1 MLRGSLTN
9 HSINITGFRVHF
21 WSRFWKLDLKK
32 RYGQWVMI
40 TGATDGIGLSYAREF
55 AKRGHSLILLG
66 RNQEKLDKVKLELK
80 KLLPEEKIVLICAD
94 LSTATSET
102 YKDVAAQIKGM
113 ERDIGILFNN
123 AGVMLPSP
131 NRFLDQPESSLWQH
145 CSVNIAG
152 VLMVTRC
159 VLPGMC
165 KRKRGI
171 IINMSSMAA
180 MYPMPTMGVYSASKK
195 FVESFSKSLEYEYSS
210 YGIEVQTLI
219 PSYIATKMVNWSKT
233 LSTANLFT
241 PDSET
246 FAKSAIGTIG
256 RSSETTGYWTHGI
269 QHWANSHFVCQSMWN
284 WACWFGL
291 KSLDTS
297 KRSR

>member
-1 MLRGSLTN
+1 
-9 HSINITGFRVHF
+9 
-21 WSRFWKLDLKK
+21 
-32 RYGQWVMI
+32 MI

-80 KLLPEEKIVLICAD
+80 KHIPQEQIVLICAD

-102 YKDVAAQIKGM
+102 YKEIASQIKCM
-113 ERDIGILFNN
+113 ERDVGILFNN

-131 NRFLDQPESSLWQH
+131 NRFLDQPEASVWQH

-165 KRKRGI
+165 KRKRGL
-171 IINMSSMAA
+171 IINMSSLSAL
-180 MYPMPTMGVYSASKK
+180 YPMPSMGVYSASKK
-195 FVESFSKSLEYEYSS
+195 FVEYFSKSLEYEYKS

-219 PSYIATKMVNWSKT
+219 PSYISTKMVNWSKT
-233 LSTANLFT
+233 LSSANIFT
-241 PDSET
+241 PSGDT

-256 RSSETTGYWTHGI
+256 RTSETTGYWSHGL
-269 QHWANSHFVCQSMWN
+269 QYWYNSHFMTEGVWKFMSTHL
-284 WACWFGL
+284 L
-291 KSLDTS
+291 KAIDTS

>member
-1 MLRGSLTN
+1 
-9 HSINITGFRVHF
+9 
-21 WSRFWKLDLKK
+21 
-32 RYGQWVMI
+32 MI

-66 RNQEKLDKVKLELK
+66 RNEEKLDKVKIELK
-80 KLLPEEKIVLICAD
+80 KLIPEDQIVLICAD
-94 LSTATSET
+94 LSTATSDT
-102 YKDVAAQIKGM
+102 YKDVATQIKGM

-131 NRFLDQPESSLWQH
+131 NRFLDQPESSVWQH
-145 CSVNIAG
+145 CTVNIAG
-152 VLMVTRC
+152 VLMITRC

-165 KRKRGI
+165 KRKRGL

-180 MYPMPTMGVYSASKK
+180 LYPMPTMGVYSASKK
-195 FVESFSKSLEYEYSS
+195 FVESFSKSLEYEYRS

-219 PSYIATKMVNWSKT
+219 PSYIATKMVNWSKM

-241 PDSET
+241 PDSDT
-246 FAKSAIGTIG
+246 FAKSAVATIG
-256 RSSETTGYWTHGI
+256 RSDETTGYWSHGI
-269 QHWANSHFVCQSMWN
+269 QYYCNSHFVTQSMWN
-284 WACWFGL
+284 WVCWFGL

>member
-1 MLRGSLTN
+1 
-9 HSINITGFRVHF
+9 
-21 WSRFWKLDLKK
+21 
-32 RYGQWVMI
+32 MI
-40 TGATDGIGLSYAREF
+40 SGATDGIGLSYAREF
-55 AKRGHSLILLG
+55 ARRGHSLILHG
-66 RNQEKLDKVKLELK
+66 RNQAKLDKVKLELK
-80 KLLPEEKIVLICAD
+80 KLIPEDQIVLVCAD

-102 YKDVAAQIKGM
+102 YKEIATQIKGM

-131 NRFLDQPESSLWQH
+131 NRYLDQPESSILQH

-152 VLMVTRC
+152 VLMMTRC

-165 KRKRGI
+165 KRKRGL

-180 MYPMPTMGVYSASKK
+180 MMPMPTMGVYSASKK
-195 FVESFSKSLEYEYSS
+195 FVESFSKSLEYEYGS

-219 PSYIATKMVNWSKT
+219 PSYIATKMVSWSKV
-233 LSTANLFT
+233 LSSANIFT

-246 FAKSAIGTIG
+246 FAKSAISTIG
-256 RSSETTGYWTHGI
+256 RTNETTGYWSHGL
-269 QHWANSHFVCQSMWN
+269 QYWANDHFMSQKVWN
-284 WACWFGL
+284 WVCWFGL
-291 KSLDTS
+291 KGIDSS